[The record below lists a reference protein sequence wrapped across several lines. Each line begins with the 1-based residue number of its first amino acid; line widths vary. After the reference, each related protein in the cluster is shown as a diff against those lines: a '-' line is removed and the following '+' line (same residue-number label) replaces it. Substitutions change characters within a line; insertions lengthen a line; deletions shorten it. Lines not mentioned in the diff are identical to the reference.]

1 MRIER
6 WWWLGLFCLVS
17 LGIHLGL
24 VERFRSFAMPVPPP
38 PPAEIEVS
46 LQPDMAHSVAALAIQ
61 LDDGTTLEAT
71 HDSGVPWADVAKQ
84 RRALE
89 TKFDSLV
96 TPILG
101 AAGAKRLHDAIE
113 RIDSLDDVGDL
124 ARASTK

>member
-1 MRIER
+1 
-6 WWWLGLFCLVS
+6 V
-17 LGIHLGL
+17 
-24 VERFRSFAMPVPPP
+24 
-38 PPAEIEVS
+38 AE
-46 LQPDMAHSVAALAIQ
+46 LAIQ
-61 LDDGTTLEAT
+61 LDDGTTLEAS
-71 HDSGVPWADVAKQ
+71 HDSGIPWADVAKQ

-101 AAGAKRLHDAIE
+101 AAGAHRLHDAIE